1 MSKRTGTSRHLTAR
15 ALITSL
21 DRFNGQEWTS
31 LLDPWIS
38 PTGQRM
44 GYKFHE
50 VSEVH
55 HDSGIR
61 KDLKIAGM
69 SSTSIE
75 IKET

>member
-1 MSKRTGTSRHLTAR
+1 
-15 ALITSL
+15 
-21 DRFNGQEWTS
+21 
-31 LLDPWIS
+31 
-38 PTGQRM
+38 M

-55 HDSGIR
+55 HDSGIC